1 MRTRLVLVEMAAARR
16 DVVAMVVLSGG
27 LAGAGGS
34 GAVDSGGGAD
44 NSGADGSGNSGSS
57 GGDTQR
63 GFSFSQVAGSL

>member
-1 MRTRLVLVEMAAARR
+1 VTWWRWWCFLAAWRVLAA
-16 DVVAMVVLSGG
+16 
-27 LAGAGGS
+27 S